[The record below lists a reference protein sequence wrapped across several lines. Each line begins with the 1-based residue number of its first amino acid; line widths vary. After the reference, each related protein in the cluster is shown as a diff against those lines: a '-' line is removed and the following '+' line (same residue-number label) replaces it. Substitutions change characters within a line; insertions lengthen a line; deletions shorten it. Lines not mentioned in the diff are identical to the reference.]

1 MARAAIIA
9 SRLVL
14 AATGLVFCPYAG
26 AFADDHDNMDRIS
39 ARGSLIVGV
48 KEDYAPFGFRDPD
61 GALTGYDVDVA
72 RELARELDVNLELA
86 PVTSANRLQKLQR
99 GEIDV
104 IVATMGDTRS
114 RRELVHM
121 IEPHYYGD
129 GANVLMKSGAGILE
143 WAELRGHTLCSL
155 QGALWARLA
164 EERLLIDTVALGGT
178 NEAEL
183 ALRAGHCIGWLYD
196 EVNLLNELAGGDW
209 DGYEVSLPT
218 LFILPWAIAIRKEEA
233 GGRLDRLLGD
243 LVAQWHRNGFLRELE
258 ERWELP
264 PSPYLTR
271 ARETWLERDETGEY
285 ACRRDDDGRWPLA
298 CREAS
303 LATGEDLDDLSGIFL
318 WFLERTGLDVSVAYD
333 PFDRSIF
340 LVGLGLTAALSAFT
354 VAGGIALGVVFGWLM
369 HRRIPLV
376 APFLHLLCAVLR
388 TTPPLLQ
395 LYTIFFGLGGVV
407 VALGF
412 TLDAFTIAAVV
423 LALYA
428 AAGNAVAFFHASDV
442 ASGDGAPLRLSRKDT
457 RRALSLCFAAIMGNC
472 VNIVKATGMA
482 STLALPELISAST
495 SIVADKGNDTVMMN
509 LLLLIYFGLVLLTV
523 QVFRFLERR
532 LAAS

>member
-1 MARAAIIA
+1 VAIIA
-9 SRLVL
+9 LRLVL
-14 AATGLVFCPYAG
+14 AAVAFTFCPTASV
-26 AFADDHDNMDRIS
+26 FADDHDEIT
-39 ARGSLIVGV
+39 ARGNLIVGV
-48 KEDYAPFGFRDPD
+48 KADYAPFGFRDSD
-61 GALTGYDVDVA
+61 GSLAGYDVDVA
-72 RELARELDVNLELA
+72 RELARELGVELELA
-86 PVTSANRLQKLQR
+86 PVSSANRLQKLQR

-129 GANVLMKSGAGILE
+129 GANVLMKSGSGISD
-143 WAELRGHTLCSL
+143 WAELRGQTLCSL

-164 EERLLIDTVALGGT
+164 EERLLIDTIALGST
-178 NEAEL
+178 HEAAL

-196 EVNLLNELAGGDW
+196 EVFLLDELAGGEW

-258 ERWELP
+258 TRWKLP
-264 PSPYLTR
+264 PSPYLTS
-271 ARETWLERDETGEY
+271 AKETWLERDEDGEY
-285 ACRRDDDGRWPLA
+285 VCQRDEDGRWPLA

-303 LATGEDLDDLSGIFL
+303 LATGEDLDDISGIFL

-333 PFDRSIF
+333 PFDRNIF
-340 LVGLGLTAALSAFT
+340 LVGLGLTAALSAFA
-354 VAGGIALGVVFGWLM
+354 VAAGIALGILFGWLM

-376 APFLHLLCAVLR
+376 APLLHLLCAGLR
-388 TTPPLLQ
+388 MTPPLLQ
-395 LYTIFFGLGGVV
+395 LYIIFFGLGGVV

-423 LALYA
+423 LSLYA
-428 AAGNAVAFFHASDV
+428 GAGNAVAFYHASDV
-442 ASGDGAPLRLSRKDT
+442 AANNGAPLRLAPKDT

-523 QVFRFLERR
+523 QVFRLLERR
-532 LAAS
+532 MIGS